1 MKIGIID
8 DSLDN
13 NVMLDFSQIHKYKIT
28 KCQVKTVC
36 QTNDIVN
43 STHST
48 LCCKILN
55 DNLRNPKNHVL
66 IHVDIMNK
74 NQLDI
79 NDFIIALEFLF
90 SNQIDVLCLSIGT
103 TILSKQKEIYPLI
116 KKMYDSGITII
127 AASSNANLI
136 TMPAAFQE
144 VIGTIALPVEHFCC
158 QKIYAIPDNDLHVDC
173 GTVLDSN
180 IGNSFSAPRILANL
194 LNKVDAL
201 CEESSFSCSRNLI
214 NQFLAQGETCNDRQ
228 INVLSEA
235 LLPKKIINPPIILI
249 ESDDISIFSNVL
261 NCLTKIFG
269 YECVCITDNNSS
281 SDDFRIINYNKQNF
295 EQQINI
301 SFHRNVDL
309 LLLNSNI
316 LLTFPNIVD
325 TTDCCWIHVYRN
337 SMKLTVCNQVIHNYS
352 KHEIESI
359 CKDMILLLQE

>member
-180 IGNSFSAPRILANL
+180 IGNSFSAPRVLANL

-249 ESDDISIFSNVL
+249 ESDAMLARQCLVRLYDILPRYTV
-261 NCLTKIFG
+261 
-269 YECVCITDNNSS
+269 YTDNLIYTPSYWRSAGPASS
-281 SDDFRIINYNKQNF
+281 FCRRHHCKCRKSPICRTALH
-295 EQQINI
+295 
-301 SFHRNVDL
+301 S
-309 LLLNSNI
+309 S
-316 LLTFPNIVD
+316 
-325 TTDCCWIHVYRN
+325 
-337 SMKLTVCNQVIHNYS
+337 
-352 KHEIESI
+352 ESPR
-359 CKDMILLLQE
+359 CV